1 MEASLRHTGVCIRE
15 VGTVRWESFSTGSR
29 CSVVTFLPTDL
40 VEANGLL
47 NLQYSPK
54 VLLDITKMLGLIHRL
69 VVANDH

>member
-1 MEASLRHTGVCIRE
+1 MPSCGVLNL
-15 VGTVRWESFSTGSR
+15 G
-29 CSVVTFLPTDL
+29 L